1 MKVFFDGT
9 PFLLEK
15 TGIGHYTENLISHL
29 LRLDPGLEA
38 GLFAIS
44 LRGGHRLHRLS
55 PDVPEIKVRGYNL
68 PANFFYYTWWKRTE
82 LLPAETLV
90 GDFDLFHATNYQAPA
105 LRRARLV
112 TTVHDINFVRFPEM
126 QSKGIRRFIHSLPRL
141 LERSRVV
148 LTDSG
153 FTAEE
158 LMEVYRLPKEKV
170 RVVYPG
176 LNPVFHVE
184 PTAEEK
190 DMALRAYCL
199 QTPYLAYIGNLHPRK
214 NLVTLVEAFNI
225 LRRRGLRHKLAVIG
239 GGGLGRLNDV
249 EYRKMSRRVADLGL
263 QDEVIFTGYV
273 PDERLKSLLVQADIL
288 VFPSIYEGFGLP
300 PLEAMAC
307 GVPVITSRR
316 ASLPE
321 VVEDAALLLEDPL
334 DAEEIAAKVEL
345 LLSDRD
351 LRARL
356 VGKGKERA
364 HRFTWEK
371 AAREVREIYD
381 QVMEGE

>member
-1 MKVFFDGT
+1 M
-9 PFLLEK
+9 
-15 TGIGHYTENLISHL
+15 
-29 LRLDPGLEA
+29 
-38 GLFAIS
+38 
-44 LRGGHRLHRLS
+44 
-55 PDVPEIKVRGYNL
+55 
-68 PANFFYYTWWKRTE
+68 
-82 LLPAETLV
+82 
-90 GDFDLFHATNYQAPA
+90 
-105 LRRARLV
+105 
-112 TTVHDINFVRFPEM
+112 
-126 QSKGIRRFIHSLPRL
+126 
-141 LERSRVV
+141 
-148 LTDSG
+148 
-153 FTAEE
+153 
-158 LMEVYRLPKEKV
+158 
-170 RVVYPG
+170 
-176 LNPVFHVE
+176 
-184 PTAEEK
+184 
-190 DMALRAYCL
+190 
-199 QTPYLAYIGNLHPRK
+199 
-214 NLVTLVEAFNI
+214 
-225 LRRRGLRHKLAVIG
+225 
-239 GGGLGRLNDV
+239 NDV